1 MRARGAGM
9 FNFEELNERTR
20 ESMLREIEAEMDGG
34 NPFRPSRLSLAG
46 WDAFRDRLRDAVREQ
61 DEEWLAAEIST
72 PGYWK
77 QYGTRLVAGK
87 DVRPKVNPFYH
98 AKMLACS
105 EFNTWYV
112 RGLARLLMNEGVDF
126 CEVYRAAPAMEPRP
140 ECAKH
145 ENAHYPVRDVY
156 NGHRARYHPVNN
168 PRAFSI
174 PVGPNCHHAIRRC
187 R

>member
-1 MRARGAGM
+1 M

-34 NPFRPSRLSLAG
+34 NPFRPSLLSLAG

-61 DEEWLAAEIST
+61 DEEWLAAEISP

-105 EFNTWYV
+105 DFNTWYV
-112 RGLARLLMNEGVDF
+112 GARQVAHERGGRILRSLQGSACDG
-126 CEVYRAAPAMEPRP
+126 AAPRMRETRKCPLSRPRCVQRSPRP
-140 ECAKH
+140 L
-145 ENAHYPVRDVY
+145 P
-156 NGHRARYHPVNN
+156 
-168 PRAFSI
+168 PRQ
-174 PVGPNCHHAIRRC
+174 
-187 R
+187 